1 MRILNS
7 AKGAA
12 RTAARLRNCFVPHS
26 VLREFPRCAKG
37 AARTAAGE
45 RNRFAPRSVWRAS
58 LCCAFIFALVITPLL
73 AQKKVSDDMIVD
85 QVRVKL
91 ADDAEVGGQ
100 QIDVDAHQGA
110 VILKGKVRSDK
121 QKSKAEKLAKKVKGV
136 TSVINQLVISPD

>member
-1 MRILNS
+1 MRILIS

-12 RTAARLRNCFVPHS
+12 RTAIRLGNCFLPHS
-26 VLREFPRCAKG
+26 VLRAFPRSPTGTARI
-37 AARTAAGE
+37 AAPV
-45 RNRFAPRSVWRAS
+45 RNHFAPRSILRAS
-58 LCCAFIFALVITPLL
+58 LCWAFVFALVTTPLL

-100 QIDVDAHQGA
+100 RIDVDAHQGA
-110 VILKGKVRSDK
+110 VTLKGKVRSDK

>member
-1 MRILNS
+1 MRILS
-7 AKGAA
+7 
-12 RTAARLRNCFVPHS
+12 
-26 VLREFPRCAKG
+26 
-37 AARTAAGE
+37 
-45 RNRFAPRSVWRAS
+45 
-58 LCCAFIFALVITPLL
+58 CAFIFALVITPLL

-85 QVRVKL
+85 QVRVKI

-110 VILKGKVRSDK
+110 VTLKGKVRSDK

>member
-1 MRILNS
+1 MRIPKS
-7 AKGAA
+7 AVGAVHASAHQRNLVAA
-12 RTAARLRNCFVPHS
+12 RS
-26 VLREFPRCAKG
+26 VL
-37 AARTAAGE
+37 
-45 RNRFAPRSVWRAS
+45 RAS
-58 LCCAFIFALVITPLL
+58 LCCAFVFALVMTPLL

-121 QKSKAEKLAKKVKGV
+121 QKSKAEKIAKKVRGV
-136 TSVINQLVISPD
+136 TSVVNQLVISPD

>member
-12 RTAARLRNCFVPHS
+12 RTAAH
-26 VLREFPRCAKG
+26 
-37 AARTAAGE
+37 E
-45 RNRFAPRSVWRAS
+45 RNRFAPRCVLRLS
-58 LCCAFIFALVITPLL
+58 LCCAFVLALVTTPLL
-73 AQKKVSDDMIVD
+73 AQKKVSDDIIVD
-85 QVRVKL
+85 QVRVKI

-100 QIDVDAHQGA
+100 RIDVDAHQGA
-110 VILKGKVRSDK
+110 VTLKGKVRSDK